1 MPIGI
6 MQPGRGAAVPRGQC
20 HVDGKVYA
28 ELIINDRHGFHGAPG
43 QLNVKKTESTVDR
56 SDLDYV

>member
-1 MPIGI
+1 

-20 HVDGKVYA
+20 HVHGKVYA